1 MQQVQTR
8 VRTFLFLHLLQ
19 LLLQLLLYVP
29 LLYPQH
35 FLLFLLLFFYLLRLL
50 NVLELCHLLET
61 LNSGDLFLTLG
72 PVYLLHGLFVATCWA
87 LFLFLFLD
95 CLRLFRLLVL
105 FAIVLFPRLI
115 LLFLFALLAHR
126 LSLVDNIKIGTDK
139 VVNRQ
144 LVNILFGL
152 TLFFLSIF
160 ISILEHY
167 NVIAVRLVF
176 GLEALTRVQAFAGG
190 DLDVF
195 DEVLVVLWKCVFEGL
210 DGSLGFGLG
219 FGWLLK
225 FF

>member
-1 MQQVQTR
+1 M
-8 VRTFLFLHLLQ
+8 
-19 LLLQLLLYVP
+19 
-29 LLYPQH
+29 
-35 FLLFLLLFFYLLRLL
+35 
-50 NVLELCHLLET
+50 NVLELSHLLEP
-61 LNSGDLFLTLG
+61 LESGDLFLTLG
-72 PVYLLHGLFVATCWA
+72 AVDLVHELFAATRRA
-87 LFLFLFLD
+87 LFLFLFFDSL
-95 CLRLFRLLVL
+95 RLLVL

-115 LLFLFALLAHR
+115 VFFLFALLAHR

-144 LVNILFGL
+144 LVNILFRL
-152 TLFFLSIF
+152 TLLFLSIL

-176 GLEALTRVQAFAGG
+176 GLEALTRVQAFIGR

-195 DEVLVVLWKCVFEGL
+195 EDVLIAQVVLWKCIFEGL
-210 DGSLGFGLG
+210 DGSLGFGFR